1 MQVVALAAQATA
13 TLRTHELGASGV
25 RVLFTFETLANGGI
39 LFGLLAAVGAAGV
52 VSLKTGL
59 LATTTRACNWH
70 CPGLILLC
78 SLLPR

>member
-39 LFGLLAAVGAAGV
+39 LFGLLVGGWRSRGRFAQD
-52 VSLKTGL
+52 
-59 LATTTRACNWH
+59 RALSH
-70 CPGLILLC
+70 DHE
-78 SLLPR
+78 SM